1 MANVPSVGVAEG
13 SRVTNKT
20 GAGVSD
26 DSVTG
31 SDVTVMD
38 AGDAEAIA
46 GEGVA
51 SYMEGIHDFQST
63 DGRRDKSRAVRRVV
77 SAFYSDSSRRYNVFI
92 ANRNMFVIL
101 TFLRHSMSLIPSD
114 AMLKCRV

>member
-1 MANVPSVGVAEG
+1 MVNVPSVGAAEG

-20 GAGVSD
+20 GAGVLD

-38 AGDAEAIA
+38 VGDAEAIA

-51 SYMEGIHDFQST
+51 SYTVFDRRTVGGINRGQS
-63 DGRRDKSRAVRRVV
+63 DGLLVLYIPIVV
-77 SAFYSDSSRRYNVFI
+77 TVVMCLSPIAIYSLF
-92 ANRNMFVIL
+92 
-101 TFLRHSMSLIPSD
+101 
-114 AMLKCRV
+114 